1 MPPKA
6 IQTDA
11 APAAL
16 GPYSQAIQTDNTLY
30 LSGQLGI
37 DPAVGKL
44 VSEEAAAQAKQ
55 ALENIRAI
63 LQAAG
68 FALSDV
74 VQVLVLLTNIN
85 DFGAINAIYKVFFR
99 PPYPA
104 RAAYAVA
111 ALPAGA
117 AVEIIAT
124 AVRNT

>member
-85 DFGAINAIYKVFFR
+85 DFGAINAIYKDFFR